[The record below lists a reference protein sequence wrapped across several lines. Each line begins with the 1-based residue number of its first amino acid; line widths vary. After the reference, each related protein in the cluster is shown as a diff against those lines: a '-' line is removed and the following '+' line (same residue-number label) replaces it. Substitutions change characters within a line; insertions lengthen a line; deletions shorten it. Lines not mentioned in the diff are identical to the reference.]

1 MERTMKKKYQQ
12 PSLTT
17 IEIEIP
23 LLNSVSGEDLQG
35 DITQTDD
42 EAV

>member
-1 MERTMKKKYQQ
+1 MMKKKYQQ

-35 DITQTDD
+35 IITQSD
-42 EAV
+42 EEGV